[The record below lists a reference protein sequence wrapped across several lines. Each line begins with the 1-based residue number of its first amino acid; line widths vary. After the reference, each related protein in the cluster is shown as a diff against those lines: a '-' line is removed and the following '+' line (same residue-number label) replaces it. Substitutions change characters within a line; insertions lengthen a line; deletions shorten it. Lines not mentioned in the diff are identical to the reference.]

1 MRCVG
6 ESWERGVMRGNVIFV
21 DFRGWSVRVL
31 ITVQDISSFTIG
43 RLALHSRI
51 VSVVLCTLVAVAH
64 TDVARGSLL
73 ELQPTKRIIEPTRND
88 SG

>member
-31 ITVQDISSFTIG
+31 ISAREMKELCLVMFQSEASPREKVEQD
-43 RLALHSRI
+43 
-51 VSVVLCTLVAVAH
+51 AV
-64 TDVARGSLL
+64 R
-73 ELQPTKRIIEPTRND
+73 
-88 SG
+88 